1 MSVFKEF
8 QRYDG
13 FRNISKV
20 LRCCASQGSS
30 GDRKSGPGTAFALQR
45 VLQTFVNIQGPTCW
59 TFWMLLRI
67 LVFWWHN
74 RLHMMTAIKA
84 YLTSFPLIY
93 TVYLNDSLGL
103 SARGVACPTSNVKAA
118 RSTTCVLSL
127 LFWPFNLPYSRPCK
141 GARKEP
147 MHDDSSTVTVQQLVQ
162 SSDSNS

>member
-1 MSVFKEF
+1 MDFEIFRRFCGAVLAKAAQETENLGQAQLSPCSEFFKHLLTFRGPLVERSECF
-8 QRYDG
+8 WG
-13 FRNISKV
+13 F
-20 LRCCASQGSS
+20 
-30 GDRKSGPGTAFALQR
+30 
-45 VLQTFVNIQGPTCW
+45 
-59 TFWMLLRI
+59 